1 MANGTPSP
9 TFTQVSLRVPP
20 IDYTSRDFEAIS
32 QDMVRSIPFFA
43 PEWTDHNLS
52 DFGIVLQRLTAF
64 VADVLHFYVDRI
76 GNEAFLPT
84 AITRRSVGN
93 LLQLINYELRSAVPA
108 SVDLRFT
115 IPEPLTGDLLI
126 PAGTQVQ
133 TTADTVE
140 RPIIFETSQDAVLLA
155 NTIEIEFVPAVQGQ
169 SVDETVG
176 LSEGVPR
183 QRFDLERTPVIDG
196 TIELFIDEGAGESLW
211 TEVDSFIASDPD
223 SKHFTTSR
231 NEETGVVSVFFGDNA
246 QGKIPDPGA
255 PIRAEY
261 RIGGGESGNVPENTI
276 TVVNDTVTFNGSA
289 VSLSVTNPLQASGGE
304 DEQSIDTAKVEGP
317 NSLLALNRA
326 VSLNDYKILS
336 EGFPGVAKAS
346 AEVVGIFS
354 QGGSACCCGVRVTIA
369 PTGGGPPS
377 TQLKDDL
384 EAFLDE
390 RKMAGTCLEIA
401 DPDFRQVDI
410 TGVVTVANN
419 FDVDSVA
426 SETLARIDQFFG
438 DDSDFV
444 QFGRPIFMSDVFALI
459 DTTTGV
465 DNVEISKLSCK
476 PVVTKE
482 VGLADCAFS
491 EVEVGE
497 EAVEETWTVTF
508 TSDTA
513 FNVRGTVSGFQA
525 VTGSVGVPYSSDG
538 GEVSFTVTCDGGAPA
553 AGDRAVFDTC
563 PRFASVPMPASS
575 IPQKGT
581 IDLTFVGGNVPQREC
596 P

>member
-1 MANGTPSP
+1 MANGAPSP

-20 IDYTSRDFEAIS
+20 IDYTSRDFESIS

-52 DFGIVLQRLTAF
+52 DFGIVLQRLVAF

-93 LLQLINYELRSAVPA
+93 LLQLINYDLRSAVPA

-115 IPEPLTGDLLI
+115 IPEPLPGDLLI

-133 TTADTVE
+133 TTADATE
-140 RPIIFETSQDAVLLA
+140 SPILFETSQDAVLLA
-155 NTIEIEFVPAVQGQ
+155 NTIEIEPVPAVQGQ
-169 SVDETVG
+169 SVDETIG

-183 QRFDLERTPVIDG
+183 QRFDLLETPVIDG

-211 TEVDSFIASDPD
+211 TEVDTFITSEPD
-223 SKHFTTSR
+223 SKHFTASR
-231 NEETGVVSVFFGDNA
+231 DEETGVVTVFFGDNA

-261 RIGGGESGNVPENTI
+261 RIGGGEAGNVPEDTI
-276 TVVNDTVTFNGSA
+276 TVVNSTVTFNGGA
-289 VSLSVTNPLQASGGE
+289 VSLSVTNPAQASGGE
-304 DEQSIDTAKVEGP
+304 DEQSIDSAKVEGP

-326 VSLNDYKILS
+326 VSINDYKILS

-346 AEVVGIFS
+346 AEVVGLFS
-354 QGGSACCCGVRVTIA
+354 QNGASCCCGVRVTIA

-377 TQLKDDL
+377 SQLKADL
-384 EAFLDE
+384 EEYLNE

-401 DPDFRQVDI
+401 DPEFRQVDI
-410 TGVVTVANN
+410 TGVVNVANN

-426 SETLARIDQFFG
+426 SATLSRIDDFFG
-438 DDSDFV
+438 DDSDFM
-444 QFGRPIFMSDVFALI
+444 QFGTPVFMSDIFALI
-459 DTTTGV
+459 DTTSGV
-465 DNVEISKLSCK
+465 NFVEISKLSCK
-476 PVVTKE
+476 PVVEKE
-482 VGLADCAFS
+482 LGLADCEFS
-491 EVEVGE
+491 DIAVGE
-497 EAVEETWTVTF
+497 EVSEETWTVTF
-508 TSDTA
+508 TSGTE

-525 VTGSVGVPYSSDG
+525 ATGTVGVPYTSDQ
-538 GEVSFTVTCDGGAPA
+538 GEVAFTVTCSAPPS

-563 PRFASVPMPASS
+563 PKFASVPMPANS

-581 IDLTFVGGNVPQREC
+581 IDLTFVGGNVPQQEC